1 MAPHRL
7 RRPVLA
13 ITSAAV
19 LALGVGLGAPLAA
32 NTEVRPPSI
41 DLTRADPGYA
51 DLVEAV
57 MPAVVGVRTE
67 RAAAANEMAQQSPFG
82 PRGGD
87 MEEFM
92 RRFFGEN
99 GPRMPGTPP
108 GGQQGPQIGMGSGF
122 VIDPSGYIV
131 TNNHVVEGADD
142 ITVILNEGEEVPGT
156 LIGRDPSTDLA
167 LLKVEPAN
175 PLPFVNFGNSDA
187 VRVGDR
193 VLAIGSPFGLGSTVT
208 SGIVSARSRDIGS
221 GPYDDFLQI
230 DAAINRGNSGGPTFN
245 LRGEVVGV
253 NTAIFSPSGG
263 SVGIGFAIPAS
274 AARDIIADLRD
285 DGRVERGWL
294 GVTIQRVTDELA
306 EGLGLPNA
314 EGALV
319 SNVSP
324 DGPAADAGVERGDVI
339 LRFNDEPITQ
349 MRELPRV
356 VARVA
361 PGEEGRLA
369 IWRNGQEQTLA
380 VQVGQMPDQDQQ
392 VAAAEENRETGPRLG
407 LALAPLSPDARQ
419 SLGLGQ
425 DARGVLVEDVD
436 PSGPAAE
443 QGIQPGDLIREVARE
458 PVTEPSQVI
467 DAVRAAAERGDKSL
481 LMLLS
486 RDGQDR
492 FVAVRLAAT

>member
-1 MAPHRL
+1 M
-7 RRPVLA
+7 
-13 ITSAAV
+13 
-19 LALGVGLGAPLAA
+19 
-32 NTEVRPPSI
+32 
-41 DLTRADPGYA
+41 
-51 DLVEAV
+51 
-57 MPAVVGVRTE
+57 
-67 RAAAANEMAQQSPFG
+67 
-82 PRGGD
+82 
-87 MEEFM
+87 
-92 RRFFGEN
+92 
-99 GPRMPGTPP
+99 
-108 GGQQGPQIGMGSGF
+108 
-122 VIDPSGYIV
+122 
-131 TNNHVVEGADD
+131 
-142 ITVILNEGEEVPGT
+142 
-156 LIGRDPSTDLA
+156 
-167 LLKVEPAN
+167 
-175 PLPFVNFGNSDA
+175 
-187 VRVGDR
+187 
-193 VLAIGSPFGLGSTVT
+193 
-208 SGIVSARSRDIGS
+208 
-221 GPYDDFLQI
+221 
-230 DAAINRGNSGGPTFN
+230 
-245 LRGEVVGV
+245 
-253 NTAIFSPSGG
+253 
-263 SVGIGFAIPAS
+263 
-274 AARDIIADLRD
+274 
-285 DGRVERGWL
+285 
-294 GVTIQRVTDELA
+294 
-306 EGLGLPNA
+306 
-314 EGALV
+314 

-324 DGPAADAGVERGDVI
+324 DGPAAGAGVERGDVI